1 MFMLDYICEQE
12 YNDYQYQQQE
22 QPEDDSGEQASSI
35 EAEIEPIKK
44 ITVVD
49 MLYRLYISLSS
60 STHSERNKLVNTI
73 DSVLK
78 LSDMLSYSTLV
89 TFLDRLINY
98 LSSQTIEQ

>member
-22 QPEDDSGEQASSI
+22 QPEDDSGEQVSSI

-60 STHSERNKLVNTI
+60 STHPERNKLVNTI

-98 LSSQTIEQ
+98 LSNQTIEQ

>member
-22 QPEDDSGEQASSI
+22 QPEDNSDEQVSSI
-35 EAEIEPIKK
+35 DAEIEPIKK
-44 ITVVD
+44 IAVVD

-60 STHSERNKLVNTI
+60 STHPERNKLVNTI

-78 LSDMLSYSTLV
+78 LSNMLSYSTLV

-98 LSSQTIEQ
+98 LSNQTIEQ

>member
-1 MFMLDYICEQE
+1 MFMFDYICEQE

-22 QPEDDSGEQASSI
+22 QSEDDSAEQASSI
-35 EAEIEPIKK
+35 DAEIEPIKK

-49 MLYRLYISLSS
+49 MLYKLYVSLSS
-60 STHSERNKLVNTI
+60 STHPERNKLVNTI

-89 TFLDRLINY
+89 TFLDRLIDY
-98 LSSQTIEQ
+98 LSNQTTEQ